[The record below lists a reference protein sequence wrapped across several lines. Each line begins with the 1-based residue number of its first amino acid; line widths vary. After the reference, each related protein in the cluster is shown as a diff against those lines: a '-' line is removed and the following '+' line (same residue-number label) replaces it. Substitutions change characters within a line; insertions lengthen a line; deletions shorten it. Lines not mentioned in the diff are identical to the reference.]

1 MADESSITQ
10 HLFQAALRYL
20 EHGDLKGLRAV
31 LVADPVLVLAGEKG
45 YGEVL
50 IRAAIETGRLEMLEA
65 LLDAG
70 ADPNTVEGERI
81 EDEDR
86 VLYQPGYVPLHY
98 AARAGL
104 KDMVDLLIA
113 RGAAAGA
120 EDYWGGT
127 PLHAA
132 RTAEIAEALLIAGAN
147 PNADCWLRHFD
158 ETLSWHFVAS
168 PLHVTAQTGDVAM
181 IRVLVSHGA
190 NVDSTDGITGRTP
203 LHYAAA
209 RGQVEAV
216 KSLLKFGAD
225 PNSLSKES
233 GYGTTL
239 RYTPLHRAARNG
251 HEAVVVALLKQGADR
266 SITAEPHNK
275 TASELAS
282 EAGFHRVTAI
292 LDAATRK
299 RRPANQTKKRRRR
312 TKRSVSKFPLE

>member
-1 MADESSITQ
+1 VADSPSLTK

-20 EHGDLKGLRAV
+20 EHGDVQGLRAV
-31 LVADPVLVLAGEKG
+31 LLTDPALARAGEQG
-45 YGEVL
+45 RGEVR
-50 IRAAIETGRLEMLEA
+50 IRIAIETGRLEMLEA

-70 ADPNTVEGERI
+70 VDPNVAEGERI
-81 EDEDR
+81 QDGDR

-98 AARAGL
+98 AARAGR

-113 RGAAAGA
+113 RGAAPDA
-120 EDYWGGT
+120 EDYCGGT

-158 ETLSWHFVAS
+158 ETLDWHFVAS
-168 PLHVTAQTGDVAM
+168 PLHVTAQAGDVSM

-203 LHYAAA
+203 LYYAAA

-216 KSLLKFGAD
+216 KGLLEFGAD
-225 PNSLSKES
+225 PNVLSTES
-233 GYGTTL
+233 RYGYGRTF
-239 RYTPLHRAARNG
+239 RYTALHRAAQNG
-251 HEAVVVALLKQGADR
+251 HEKVVVALLKQGAD
-266 SITAEPHNK
+266 SNIKAEPHGK

-282 EAGFHRVTAI
+282 DKGYRRIAAI
-292 LDAATRK
+292 LNAAATKK
-299 RRPANQTKKRRRR
+299 RRPANQTKKRQRR
-312 TKRSVSKFPLE
+312 TKM